1 MRRDEQNGAVKT
13 RKQSKLRLPF
23 WTAFC
28 AGPFQKMISTVAF
41 CRTKDPNPNHVG
53 KDSRLCVLRLF
64 PSSTFSHTKMSSR
77 SQTRFVS
84 QTRERESVPDDMFC
98 SVFMQATVAEGA
110 CDLAVT
116 RSVPPHTANQRAR
129 LLHRHAL
136 LNSWSGVSIS
146 QWFDCVKECVEE
158 ERSLSTPRKRGV
170 PANSANCVRVGGGA

>member
-1 MRRDEQNGAVKT
+1 
-13 RKQSKLRLPF
+13 
-23 WTAFC
+23 
-28 AGPFQKMISTVAF
+28 MISTVAF

-53 KDSRLCVLRLF
+53 KDSQLCVLRLF

-84 QTRERESVPDDMFC
+84 QTRARESVPDDMFC
-98 SVFMQATVAEGA
+98 SVFMQATASGGRVRPRR
-110 CDLAVT
+110 DTV
-116 RSVPPHTANQRAR
+116 SVPPHTANQRAR
-129 LLHRHAL
+129 LRHRHAL

-158 ERSLSTPRKRGV
+158 ERSLSTPRKGGV